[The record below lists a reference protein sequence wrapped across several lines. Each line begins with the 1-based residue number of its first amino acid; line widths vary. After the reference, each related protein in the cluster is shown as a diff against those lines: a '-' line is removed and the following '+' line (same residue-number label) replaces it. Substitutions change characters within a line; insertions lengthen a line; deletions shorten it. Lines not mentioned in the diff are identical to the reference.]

1 MNVIKKTSQLDSQGA
16 SGKKMALFDNRGLAI
31 TPAKGKPI
39 LVVEDEQPRS
49 AFANSPIGKVWNAGA
64 NTAAGIISS
73 LSPYKGTNLVTKNN
87 RDARAIVQSDRR
99 QQLIDN
105 PFVDKN
111 VGPADKTLAIGL
123 LGGAAAIAA
132 NNSALGQIIRPYAGS
147 LYNGV
152 SYLSDLGI
160 SAASKAIGYGATIA
174 KVATTDIP
182 IPVNLAATAAAAA
195 PSPINIVASAAAPV
209 AQQTASVISSLIGP
223 ANWALLAA
231 AGVLAIGGGYY
242 LYNWRYGKTQ
252 VKDATAKMI
261 KAVNQIERTSV
272 AALERISA
280 RQDVSSQV
288 ANKAIDQ
295 SVIIVDAAEEAKA
308 AIRKALTTQSG
319 ADLNRAEQR
328 VLELAIAS
336 SKPLVAPTTTTSN
349 VALLPAPIIPA
360 GRRTS
365 LQPETLMQK
374 RPRSPVGKRSI
385 GPKTPARRRRASSP
399 SSTTKRSP
407 SPNTLKRRSPSK
419 TSPKSPTKPKSPPR
433 RRAK

>member
-1 MNVIKKTSQLDSQGA
+1 MD
-16 SGKKMALFDNRGLAI
+16 LFDDRGLAI
-31 TPAKGKPI
+31 TPPKKQSQIKSTPVNARPAN
-39 LVVEDEQPRS
+39 QRS
-49 AFANSPIGKVWNAGA
+49 APARSPFGKVWDAGVNAVA
-64 NTAAGIISS
+64 NRFYGISPLKNTVPITDKRLTEIELAEKAARDVRVQAIMDKY
-73 LSPYKGTNLVTKNN
+73 PYE
-87 RDARAIVQSDRR
+87 R
-99 QQLIDN
+99 
-105 PFVDKN
+105 N

-132 NNSALGQIIRPYAGS
+132 NNSALGQIIRPYAGG

-160 SAASKAIGYGATIA
+160 NAASKAIGYGATIA

-182 IPVNLAATAAAAA
+182 IPVNLAATAATTA

-209 AQQTASVISSLIGP
+209 AQQTASAISSLIGP

-242 LYNWRYGKTQ
+242 LYNWRYGKKQ

-280 RQDVSSQV
+280 KQDVSPQV
-288 ANKAIDQ
+288 ANTAIDQ
-295 SVIIVDAAEEAKA
+295 SVIIIDAAEEAKA

-336 SKPLVAPTTTTSN
+336 SQPLRAPATSN
-349 VALLPAPIIPA
+349 VSLLPAPIIPA
-360 GRRTS
+360 GRRAS
-365 LQPETLMQK
+365 LQPETFMQK
-374 RPRSPVGKRSI
+374 RPRSPVGKRNV
-385 GPKTPARRRRASSP
+385 GAKTPAARRRRASSP

-407 SPNTLKRRSPSK
+407 SPNTLKRRSPSR